1 MFPGSFSQRWNSL
14 TTVQKIFIAV
24 LVALLIY
31 GVVATFAQGG
41 GLGRYS
47 DPAWWLATGA
57 ILLLALPVHE
67 FAHAFTAVKLG
78 DPTPR
83 LQGRYTLNPLV
94 HLDPIGAIMIFF
106 VGFGWAKP
114 VQWNPRNIRIDPR
127 LGSILVSLAG
137 PFSNLAMAIIS
148 LILLRVIYP
157 QERNAL
163 FMMLDGNQAAQL
175 GYQLLYFFANI
186 NVLLFVFN
194 LLPIPP
200 LDGSHVLFAVLPDNA
215 QRSMYGVMQ
224 YGTLIL
230 FAVVFLAPQ
239 VIMVPTAAVMTMLI
253 NVVGL

>member
-1 MFPGSFSQRWNSL
+1 MFPGSFGQRWNSL

-67 FAHAFTAVKLG
+67 FAHAFTAVRLG

-94 HLDPIGAIMIFF
+94 HLDPIGAILIFF

-127 LGSILVSLAG
+127 LGSIFVSLAG
-137 PFSNLAMAIIS
+137 PFSNLVMALIS
-148 LILLRVIYP
+148 LILLRVY
-157 QERNAL
+157 
-163 FMMLDGNQAAQL
+163 FMMVDGNQVAQWV
-175 GYQLLYFFANI
+175 YQFLSFFAYI

-200 LDGSHVLFAVLPDNA
+200 LDGSHVLFAVLPDAA
-215 QRSMYGVMQ
+215 QRSMYGLMQ

-239 VIMVPTAAVMTMLI
+239 VITVPTNAVLTMLA